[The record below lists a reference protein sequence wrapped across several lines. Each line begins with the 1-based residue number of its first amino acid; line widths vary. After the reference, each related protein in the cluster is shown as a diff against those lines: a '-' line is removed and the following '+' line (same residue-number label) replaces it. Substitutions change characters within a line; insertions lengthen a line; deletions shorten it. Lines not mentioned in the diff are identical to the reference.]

1 MSRHRLLV
9 VGCVAA
15 VMLGAWFLGR
25 LVDTRV
31 GLLVVL
37 AGTGGLLW
45 AARRWLRR
53 RDRVLAAHLRDVQSG
68 GDLPVPSGEVG
79 SELTLALNDLQ
90 ALLRELRTLPG
101 RHELVEAL
109 AEPALLFSSGG
120 RLRAANEAA
129 RRLLRIPVDVGD
141 VTVVQAVGS
150 AALASAVRQARELGR
165 PVVLEVEHG
174 ERDLRATASRVGEEV
189 LLIVEDRTRE
199 RRVEELRRDFV
210 VNASHELKTPVTS
223 LQTLAEAL
231 QVTISRDPD
240 RSVALV
246 QRLGDEADRLVQLVH
261 DLLDLRRLEEP
272 GPLERTS
279 VDLAELVRRVV
290 AELLPL
296 AEEHD
301 IDVEVDLPD
310 RAYLAGS
317 VSDLEVIV
325 KNLVGNALQY
335 SDPGGRV
342 QLRLGTEDGSRVL
355 TVVDAGIGI
364 PRSDLTRI
372 FERFYRVDTARSRAT
387 GGTGLGLSIVRHA
400 VERHGGTIR
409 VDSLLGEGST
419 FTVRLPIESPG

>member
-1 MSRHRLLV
+1 MIRSRFVLATLAVMAV
-9 VGCVAA
+9 VG
-15 VMLGAWFLGR
+15 AWLAGR
-25 LVDTRV
+25 LVS
-31 GLLVVL
+31 GP
-37 AGTGGLLW
+37 GGLLLALTGAGVVLGTGSW
-45 AARRWLRR
+45 WLHH
-53 RDRVLAAHLRDVQSG
+53 RDRVLAVRLQGWQVGHDAP
-68 GDLPVPSGEVG
+68 LPAGEVG
-79 SELTLALNDLQ
+79 SELGDTLDV
-90 ALLRELRTLPG
+90 LREGLRAQRTVPG

-109 AEPALLFSSGG
+109 TEPALLFSEAG

-150 AALASAVRQARELGR
+150 AALAAAVRQTRERRR
-165 PVVLEVEHG
+165 PVSLEVEHG
-174 ERDLRATASRVGEEV
+174 ERDLHATASLVGEEV

-199 RRVEELRRDFV
+199 RRIEELRRDFV

-231 QVTISRDPD
+231 QVTIGRDPE
-240 RSVALV
+240 RSAALV

-290 AELLPL
+290 ADLLPL

-301 IDVEVDLPD
+301 IEVEVEVPD
-310 RAYLAGS
+310 RAELAGS

-342 QLRLGTEDGSRVL
+342 LLTLSAEDGSRVL

-419 FTVRLPIESPG
+419 FTVRLPIEPRG